1 MGYSASFERLPVSA
15 CFDLKGPE
23 GALSKWIGAGAV
35 PEFPEVPNRLSLA
48 NGMWL
53 GHVGPQNW
61 LLQADIDRE
70 DDLAAALRPSEA
82 PPEVSIVRI
91 SDTMAT
97 FRITGDDAVHVMA
110 IGCPLDLHESVF
122 AEDAV
127 TFTEFFGQK
136 ALVRRC
142 EGGFDVSIETSFG
155 DMIEDYLTRAL
166 R

>member
-1 MGYSASFERLPVSA
+1 MGYTALFERLPVSA
-15 CFDLKGPE
+15 CFDLKGQE
-23 GALSKWIGAGAV
+23 GALSEWIGVGIV
-35 PEFPEVPNRLSLA
+35 PEFPSMPNRLSLA

-61 LLQADIDRE
+61 LLQADLDRE
-70 DDLAAALRPSEA
+70 DDLVAALRPHEA
-82 PPEVSIVRI
+82 PAEVSIVRI

-97 FRITGDDAVHVMA
+97 FRIIGDDAVHVMA

-127 TFTEFFGQK
+127 TFSEFFGQK
-136 ALVRRC
+136 ALVKRC
-142 EGGFDVSIETSFG
+142 EGGFDVSVEASFG
-155 DMIEDYLTRAL
+155 DMIKDYLERAL